1 MSLLTVRGGKLLLN
15 ALNHVI
21 PYIEMCTSLV
31 CNQVLF
37 RLGQKGEAIQV
48 SSGSGQLLLA
58 DIIKVEKMHPSDQQV
73 WDKVD
78 VFFKVLKKEIEV
90 LYLREKFPVTTHPI
104 IFQGRSPLQK
114 LLTSLTHTLTH
125 RQKVSLL
132 IFLFIFLIYILRNAS
147 PHLFSLEIFLAETS
161 SQYNSSVKTT
171 KVFKLHQDGFVGH
184 CQHFSHFS
192 T

>member
-1 MSLLTVRGGKLLLN
+1 MSLLTVRGGKLLLH

-48 SSGSGQLLLA
+48 SSGSGQLLLP
-58 DIIKVEKMHPSDQQV
+58 DIIKVEKMHPSDPKV

-104 IFQGRSPLQK
+104 IFLTLYLQVK
-114 LLTSLTHTLTH
+114 RNTSEHMIHFNVSAKSQLEGEKKPFTSL
-125 RQKVSLL
+125 
-132 IFLFIFLIYILRNAS
+132 
-147 PHLFSLEIFLAETS
+147 
-161 SQYNSSVKTT
+161 SQVI
-171 KVFKLHQDGFVGH
+171 H
-184 CQHFSHFS
+184 
-192 T
+192 